1 MTKDRVK
8 KGIFIIPSLLSC
20 LNVFCGF
27 YAIIA
32 SFNHK
37 YYLAAIAIVLSIV
50 FDILDGRIARM
61 TNTTSEFGL
70 QLDSLADTVSFCIAP
85 AVLSYTWVLTP
96 FGRIGW
102 MAAFLFVICGVLR
115 LARFN
120 SQASLVR
127 EKCFIGLPTPAAA
140 GFIASLIIVTED
152 VLSIDKIH
160 PFALVFVVYLM
171 AFLMV
176 SNIKYSNF
184 KSVDF
189 REKKPF
195 NILIFVV
202 LGIYIIATVPQIMI
216 FLLACVYILSGPF
229 ERLFFSKR
237 AIKTASK
244 ETGKEKKI

>member
-1 MTKDRVK
+1 MKKERVK
-8 KGIFIIPSLLSC
+8 KGIFLIPSLLSC

-27 YAIIA
+27 YAIVA
-32 SFNHK
+32 SFNHE
-37 YYLAAIAIVLSIV
+37 YYHAAIAIIISIV
-50 FDILDGRIARM
+50 FDILDGRVARL

-70 QLDSLADTVSFCIAP
+70 QLDSLADAVSFCIAP
-85 AVLSYTWVLTP
+85 AVLSYVWVLTP
-96 FGRIGW
+96 FGRVGW

-120 SQASLVR
+120 SQLALVR

-140 GFIASLIIVTED
+140 GFIAALIIVAED
-152 VLSIDKIH
+152 VFFINKIH

-176 SNIKYSNF
+176 SNIKYPNF
-184 KSVDF
+184 KSVDL

-195 NILIFVV
+195 NILVFVV

-216 FLLACVYILSGPF
+216 FILACIYIISGPI
-229 ERLFFSKR
+229 ERLPFPKR
-237 AIKTASK
+237 WKKSTIE
-244 ETGKEKKI
+244 ETSDAKKV